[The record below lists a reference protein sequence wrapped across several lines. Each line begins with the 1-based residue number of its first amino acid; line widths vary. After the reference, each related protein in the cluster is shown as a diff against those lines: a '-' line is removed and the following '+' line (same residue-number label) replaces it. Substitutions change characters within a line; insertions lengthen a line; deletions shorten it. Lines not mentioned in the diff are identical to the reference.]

1 MSRELGEKSNLLD
14 TPELRAYYANRPLL
28 WRNLF
33 CIGFS
38 NIGWSIAMGVT
49 GPLMA
54 LRLLDMGWTEAYSAT
69 VGSINLW
76 LLSFLVMYFS
86 WKSDHTVTKIGR
98 RKPYLFI
105 ATGPII
111 LATALFP
118 FFNSLIPLVGLTL
131 MKMMFTN
138 LKHSTFPLLN
148 IDCVERDMLA
158 RAQSLLMVASGIVM
172 FLAMRLAPKLIEA
185 GEWVPYAFGTAWLLV
200 SCLAAWFVK
209 EPQIFNPQTE
219 SFKPWSALKIG
230 VRDRRILWLMLGV
243 AMIASFETVFSS
255 WTWIYAKAKLG
266 LERSDIFEALS
277 WASLVNIA
285 IAFPIGWLI
294 DKVGGFKVVL
304 IYFAMMILN
313 LFLVLQ
319 VHDAT
324 SLALFVA
331 FMTISN
337 PLNNAANIMVYKTSD
352 PKEVGSVTSSLAFII
367 NFYNGTLF
375 FFSGWFIQL
384 TNRNYHAL
392 FIIGAG
398 LMAVGLL
405 MFFIYRH
412 KMAGPALQAA
422 HDEKP
427 SPAPA

>member
-1 MSRELGEKSNLLD
+1 MSKELGEKRNLLD
-14 TPELRAYYANRPLL
+14 TPELQAYYANRPLL

-33 CIGFS
+33 FIGFS

-49 GPLMA
+49 GPLMS

-98 RKPYLFI
+98 RKPFLFI
-105 ATGPII
+105 AAGPII

-118 FFNSLIPLVGLTL
+118 FFNSLIPLVGLSL

-138 LKHSTFPLLN
+138 LKNSTFPLLN
-148 IDCVERDMLA
+148 IDCVARDMLA
-158 RAQSLLMVASGIVM
+158 RAQSILMVAGGIIM
-172 FLAMRLAPKLIEA
+172 FGAMRFTPKLIEW
-185 GEWVPYAFGTAWLLV
+185 GEWVPYAFGTVCLIL
-200 SCLAAWFVK
+200 SCIAAWFIK
-209 EPQIFNPQTE
+209 EPLISNPQTE

-230 VRDRRILWLMLGV
+230 LRDRRIVWLMIGV
-243 AMIASFETVFSS
+243 SMIASFEQVFGT

-266 LERSDIFEALS
+266 LERADIFEALS
-277 WASLVNIA
+277 WAQLVNIV

-294 DKVGGFKVVL
+294 DKVGGFRVVL
-304 IYFAMMILN
+304 LYFAMMLLN
-313 LFLVLQ
+313 LCLLLQ

-324 SLALFVA
+324 SLAWYVA

-337 PLNNAANIMVYKTSD
+337 PLNNAADIMVYKTSD
-352 PKEVGSVTSSLAFII
+352 PKEVGSITSSLSFIR
-367 NFYNGTLF
+367 NFYNASLLF
-375 FFSGWFIQL
+375 FAGWFLQF
-384 TNRNYHAL
+384 TNRDYHLL

-398 LMAVGLL
+398 LMTVGLL
-405 MFFIYRH
+405 MFFIYRK
-412 KMAGPALQAA
+412 KMSETSLPA
-422 HDEKP
+422 ES
-427 SPAPA
+427 SPATLN

>member
-1 MSRELGEKSNLLD
+1 MELGEKGNLLN

-33 CIGFS
+33 FIGFS

-54 LRLLDMGWTEAYSAT
+54 LRLLEMGWTEAYSAT

-98 RKPYLFI
+98 RKPYLFL
-105 ATGPII
+105 AAVPII
-111 LATALFP
+111 LSTALFP
-118 FFNSLIPLVGLTL
+118 FFHTLIPLVGLSL
-131 MKMMFTN
+131 VKMMFTN
-138 LKHSTFPLLN
+138 LKNSTFPLLN
-148 IDCVERDMLA
+148 IDCVARDMLA
-158 RAQSLLMVASGIVM
+158 RAQSLLMVASGLIM
-172 FLAMRLAPKLIEA
+172 FVAMRFTPRLIEW
-185 GEWVPYAFGTAWLLV
+185 GEWVPYAFGTICLIL
-200 SCLAAWFVK
+200 SCLAAWFIQ
-209 EPQIFNPQTE
+209 EPHIINPQTE
-219 SFKPWSALKIG
+219 PFKPWSALKIG
-230 VRDRRILWLMLGV
+230 LRDRRIIWLMLGV
-243 AMIASFETVFSS
+243 AMIASFETVFQQ

-266 LERSDIFEALS
+266 LERADIFEALS

-304 IYFAMMILN
+304 LYFGMMLLN
-313 LFLVLQ
+313 LVLLLQ

-324 SLALFVA
+324 SLALYVA

-337 PLNNAANIMVYKTSD
+337 PLNNAAEIMVYKTSD
-352 PKEVGSVTSSLAFII
+352 PKEVGSITSSLSFIR
-367 NFYNGTLF
+367 NFYNGTLLF
-375 FFSGWFIQL
+375 LAGWFIQI

-392 FIIGAG
+392 FIMGAV

-405 MFFIYRH
+405 MFFIYRK
-412 KMAGPALQAA
+412 KMAVTP
-422 HDEKP
+422 DPDSNKSP
-427 SPAPA
+427 SLS